1 MTTPNALDEVARAR
15 ADYQTAEEEGRALRQ
30 RMLAI
35 KRRLVAADPVPLPE
49 YRFQTADGAV
59 GLAEL
64 FGDKEDLLVIH
75 NMGRGCSYCTLW
87 ADGFNGLLPHLE
99 DRAAVVLS
107 SPDSPEV
114 QRDFAGGRGW
124 AYRMVS
130 VADSPFAQDLGFK
143 EGDSYWPGVSAFR
156 KQPDGTIVRVAA
168 DYFGPG
174 DAYCGAWHL
183 YDLLEAGAAG
193 WQPRF
198 AYGA

>member
-1 MTTPNALDEVARAR
+1 MTTPNPHDEVARAR
-15 ADYQTAEEEGRALRQ
+15 ADYQAAEEELLALRQ

-35 KRRLVAADPVPLPE
+35 KRRLVAADPVPLPD
-49 YRFQTADGAV
+49 YRFQTADGTV

-64 FGDKEDLLVIH
+64 FGDKQDLLVIH

-87 ADGFNGLLPHLE
+87 ADGFQGLLPHLE

-107 SPDSPEV
+107 SPDLPEV
-114 QRDFAGGRGW
+114 QRDFAASRGW
-124 AYRMVS
+124 GYRMVS

-143 EGDSYWPGVSAFR
+143 EEDGYWPGVSAFR
-156 KQPDGTIVRVAA
+156 RQPDGSIVRVAA

-174 DAYCGAWHL
+174 DVYCGAWHL
-183 YDLLEAGAAG
+183 YDLLADGADG

-198 AYGA
+198 AYGG